1 VTSTL
6 RYPKKLTELNPDES
20 YTAKNIA
27 TILDVAERTVY
38 RWFSQGFLERD
49 VREGVTLYTPNPLLK
64 PEAIAAQKGIKRQY
78 TDTELE
84 TFYQDIL
91 SGEISPI
98 PIDITQLIRSRA
110 SNTTL
115 ISALDG
121 LNQFREFLAYVIKR

>member
-1 VTSTL
+1 
-6 RYPKKLTELNPDES
+6 
-20 YTAKNIA
+20 
-27 TILDVAERTVY
+27 VY